1 LFDGRLFTRDFL
13 LEGIRET
20 TVWAELDAE
29 TVEHFWRQAKSLL
42 EALAARKNPN
52 EAQTEDDLVYPLL
65 EMVDWVDREVQPNAS
80 VKARLDVPD
89 ALLYPTGEAK
99 TIAGNL
105 DAWDRFQHG
114 QCIVEAKR
122 WDRALDRETR
132 GRKGEEGTPSSQILR
147 YLRRVEERTRGKL
160 RWGILTN
167 GRVWR
172 LYFHGAVS
180 IAEDFLEIDLGKVLD
195 IPGCD
200 FDLLD
205 KRPELF
211 ADDHAWRDHVFR
223 LFILLFGRNSFL
235 PNEHGESFHQLA
247 LREGKRW
254 EAKVART
261 LSNKVFDEVF
271 PSLADGMARH
281 DPLRPKELTTEYLD
295 EVREAAL
302 ILLYRLLFVLYAE
315 DRNLLPDEQGP
326 YAPYCLTRIRLDIA
340 EQERTGAVIPQGVI
354 TFWPRI
360 MTIFS
365 AISHG
370 NDDLGIPPYNG
381 GLFDPN
387 IAPILTRVQ
396 LPDRELAKI
405 IFGLSHEPADGSR
418 RGPRYINYRDLSV
431 QQLGAVYERIL
442 EYGIRTTGDG
452 GIEVDADDEA
462 RHKSGSYYTPEELVS
477 LIINRAVGPLV
488 DDRIA
493 AFRGKIEEL
502 FGDRRPKT
510 EKLAI
515 LEQHDP
521 ATAILSLKIC
531 DPAMGSGHF
540 LVSLVDWLSDRVLD
554 AVEEAA
560 SLVEGYASP
569 LVARVEAVRD
579 KILLEAREHKWPL
592 VEAQLDDRHIVRR
605 MVLKRTVYGVDKNPM
620 AVELAKVALWL
631 HSFTAG
637 APLSFLDHH
646 LRAGDSVIGAF
657 VRPSLDFLADQGA
670 LFNRGQIT
678 SIENVSGLMAEIEE
692 TTDND
697 IAEAHASKEK
707 FGTVEEVI
715 DPVATLFSLLTAE
728 RLMGVFEDA
737 PKKAPDLRKMAGKSE
752 KQIARAKADQEAF
765 DRAAAFRLVLDGTF
779 GDPIRIASGDEQIA
793 SEELKEQL
801 SLIPDN
807 APEQN
812 SLFPGIAADDRR
824 RVIADALVRKA
835 RSLAHQHGFFHWE
848 IAFPSVWSDLT
859 SASPRGGFDAVI
871 GNPPYVR
878 QELLGTDVKRA
889 LKDSYK
895 TFSGMADL
903 FVFFYEQGLRILKP
917 GGRMSYVVTNKW
929 LKAGYA
935 EALRGLFTE
944 DNWLE
949 FIADFGHAKH
959 FFADADVFPSV
970 IVVKKPLLGQDAP
983 GAADVCVIPRDEVP
997 RKGLEAAVEAATFP
1011 LSRLS
1016 FTREAWV
1023 LEPKP
1028 VMDLLDK
1035 IRGNGVPL
1043 AEYAGIEPL
1052 YGIKTGLN
1060 EAFLIDSFKRDE
1072 LVRADPKSSE
1082 IIKPY
1087 LRGQDIERW
1096 HSPDSGLYMIV
1107 LRSSGNYDW
1116 PWADASDESEAEKT
1130 FAVTYPALYAHM
1142 KSYEDMGKN
1151 PKTGKP
1157 RGLRYREDQ
1166 GRFWWELRACDYYD
1180 AFEAPKISYQVIQF
1194 YPKYALDTASQYGND
1209 KTFFLPSDGSPLL
1222 STLNS
1227 PIMWWHNWRFL
1238 QHLKDEAL
1246 SPMAYRVEKLPI
1258 PSFSDAAECEVSS
1271 KTADLVEKT
1280 KSIQLTTSAIQ
1291 DWLRLE
1297 FGLEKLG
1304 TTLGTPH
1311 LLDADAFI
1319 SAVRKVLPKSKKLS
1333 AADIQRLK
1341 QEHLDTIQPARDAA
1355 TQALALEHKL
1365 SDLVNAAY
1373 GLTPEE
1379 VKLMWDTAPPRMPF
1393 LPR

>member
-1 LFDGRLFTRDFL
+1 MFDGRLFTRDFL
-13 LEGIRET
+13 LEGIQET
-20 TVWAELDAE
+20 SAWAELNADEVERLRRDAK
-29 TVEHFWRQAKSLL
+29 AAM

-65 EMVDWVDREVQPNAS
+65 EMVEWSDREVQPNAS

-89 ALLYPTGEAK
+89 ALLFPDATAK
-99 TIAGNL
+99 TVAGGL
-105 DAWDRFQHG
+105 DAWERFQHG

-122 WDRALDRETR
+122 WGRALDRETR

-180 IAEDFLEIDLGKVLD
+180 IAEDFLEIDIGKVLD

-205 KRPELF
+205 KRPEMF

-223 LFILLFGRNSFL
+223 LFVLLFGRNAFL
-235 PNEHGESFHQLA
+235 PNEQGESFHQLA

-261 LSNKVFDEVF
+261 LSDKVFDEVF
-271 PSLADGMARH
+271 PSLADGLARN
-281 DPLRPKELTTEYLD
+281 DPLRPRELTPEYLD

-340 EQERTGAVIPQGVI
+340 EQERTGAIIPQGVI

-381 GLFDPN
+381 GLFDPQL
-387 IAPILTRVQ
+387 APILSRVQ
-396 LPDRELAKI
+396 LPDRTLAGI

-442 EYGIRTTGDG
+442 EYGLRTTDAGE
-452 GIEVDADDEA
+452 IEVDADDEA

-488 DDRIA
+488 DDKISR
-493 AFRGKIEEL
+493 FRAKVDEL
-502 FGDRRPKT
+502 ANDRRSKT
-510 EKLAI
+510 EKLAV
-515 LEQHDP
+515 LERHDP
-521 ATAILSLKIC
+521 ATAMLSLKIC

-560 SLVEGYASP
+560 SLVDGYTSP

-579 KILLEAREHKWPL
+579 KILAEAREHKWPL
-592 VEAQLDDRHIVRR
+592 VEAQLDDRHVVRR

-646 LRAGDSVIGAF
+646 LRAGDSVVGAF
-657 VRPSLDFLADQGA
+657 VRPTLDFLDAQGA

-678 SIENVSGLMAEIEE
+678 SIENVSGLMSEIEE

-728 RLMGVFEDA
+728 RLMGVFDGA
-737 PKKAPDLRKMAGKSE
+737 PKKAPDLRKMAGKSA
-752 KQIARAKADQEAF
+752 KQIAKAKSDQDAF
-765 DRAAAFRLVLDGTF
+765 DKAAAFRLVLDGTF
-779 GDPIRIASGDEQIA
+779 GDPVRIASGEEQIA
-793 SEELKEQL
+793 SAELKEQL
-801 SLIPDN
+801 SLLPDDV
-807 APEQN
+807 PEQD

-824 RVIADALVRKA
+824 RVIADALVGEA
-835 RSLAHQHGFFHWE
+835 RALARQHGFFHWE

-859 SASPRGGFDAVI
+859 SAAPRGGFDAVI

-878 QELLGTDVKRA
+878 QELLGAEVKRA
-889 LKDSYK
+889 LKGSYK
-895 TFSGMADL
+895 SFAGMADL
-903 FVFFYEQGLRILKP
+903 FVYFYEQGLRILKP

-935 EALRGLFTE
+935 EALRGLFAE
-944 DNWLE
+944 DHWLE

-959 FFADADVFPSV
+959 FFEDADVFPSV
-970 IVVKKPLLGQDAP
+970 IVVKKPAPGQDAP
-983 GAADVCVIPRDEVP
+983 DEADVCVIPRDEVP
-997 RKGLEAAVEAATFP
+997 KKGLVDTVDATTFP
-1011 LSRLS
+1011 LPRLS

-1028 VMDLLDK
+1028 VMDLMKKL
-1035 IRGNGVPL
+1035 RRTGVPL
-1043 AEYAGIEPL
+1043 IEYVGSAPL
-1052 YGIKTGLN
+1052 SGLKTGLN
-1060 EAFLIDSFKRDE
+1060 KAFIIDDHRRDE
-1072 LVRADPKSSE
+1072 LCREHPSARELIVPL
-1082 IIKPY
+1082 
-1087 LRGQDIERW
+1087 LRGQDVERW
-1096 HSPDSGLYMIV
+1096 WSPISGQNIILLKSSSNNQWPWSECSDELEAEAVFQTSFPSIFRHMKA
-1107 LRSSGNYDW
+1107 LESWRDPSSG
-1116 PWADASDESEAEKT
+1116 K
-1130 FAVTYPALYAHM
+1130 L
-1142 KSYEDMGKN
+1142 
-1151 PKTGKP
+1151 
-1157 RGLRYREDQ
+1157 RGLRHREDK
-1166 GRFWWELRACDYYD
+1166 GRFWWELRSNAYYD
-1180 AFEAPKISYQVIQF
+1180 VFEHGYVAYQDIAYHSAFEIKTGIVPEMTAFCIPKNDN
-1194 YPKYALDTASQYGND
+1194 LLLAS
-1209 KTFFLPSDGSPLL
+1209 
-1222 STLNS
+1222 LNS
-1227 PIMWWHNWRFL
+1227 PVCWHYMSRNML
-1238 QHLKDEAL
+1238 HGKDEAL
-1246 SPMAYRVEKLPI
+1246 RLKTDKMQLVPI
-1258 PSFSDAAECEVSS
+1258 PQSVPDASQQALGEHRQEIEN
-1271 KTADLVEKT
+1271 KTRQMREA
-1280 KSIQLTTSAIQ
+1280 TTLIQ

-1297 FGLEKLG
+1297 FGLEKPGTALG
-1304 TTLGTPH
+1304 KPH

-1319 SAVRKVLPKSKKLS
+1319 AAVRKALPKRQRLS

-1341 QEHLDTIQPARDAA
+1341 QEHADTVQPARDAA
-1355 TQALALEHKL
+1355 TQALALEHQL

-1393 LPR
+1393 TPG